1 MHPMNRRTFM
11 ALSASSPFFLSIDA
25 YAKDVPA
32 SVWRTIE
39 SVQEV
44 LLPATEQMPSA
55 KNVNALFFLIV
66 NSTSPYFDQ
75 NDLELLIE
83 GASVFNQKFSHFF
96 QENAESQYRIV
107 ELASEDAY
115 LEQWLSRLIYYTLE
129 AMLGDPIYGGNTEE
143 IGWKSV
149 LHVKGEPRPKS
160 TYGSKV

>member
-1 MHPMNRRTFM
+1 MEGSGICALTAYSRAGWGQALQASRRCVRADN
-11 ALSASSPFFLSIDA
+11 ALS
-25 YAKDVPA
+25 
-32 SVWRTIE
+32 
-39 SVQEV
+39 
-44 LLPATEQMPSA
+44 
-55 KNVNALFFLIV
+55 FLIV
-66 NSTSPYFDQ
+66 NSASHYFDQ